1 MYYSNISQ
9 IEAKELLDKH
19 LQECDIRD
27 FNSLNEEKFNKFL
40 KIIENG
46 YYNLEENSHKL
57 EHSLSHS
64 RYEGMAEMIGNIA
77 HQWRQPL
84 SAITSLATGMKLK
97 MELGI
102 DKPNEYPDTLDQ
114 ILGQT
119 KYLNQTIYDFSGFL
133 RTNGGEQKEFNLLE
147 ILLITLGIV
156 EKSFTDNKI
165 KLYMKDYSFSEKC
178 FGLSNE
184 VSQVLLN
191 LLSNAKDAL
200 MESKNENKA
209 IYVDMS
215 EDEAFNIITIID
227 NGGGIPLEIISKIF
241 DPYFTTKHQ
250 FVGTGIGLYASK
262 DIIENNMNGSL
273 IVKNID
279 EVIEGIHF
287 KGASFSVFIPKAFHN
302 SDKK

>member
-1 MYYSNISQ
+1 MFYSHISQ
-9 IEAKELLDKH
+9 TEAKELLEKH
-19 LQECDIRD
+19 LQECKITD
-27 FNSLNEEKFNKFL
+27 FQSLNEEKFKNFL
-40 KIIENG
+40 QVIENG
-46 YYNLEENSHKL
+46 YYTLEENSHKL

-102 DKPNEYPDTLDQ
+102 DTPNEYPDTLNQ
-114 ILGQT
+114 ILGQAT
-119 KYLNQTIYDFSGFL
+119 YLNQTIYDFSGFL
-133 RTNGGEQKEFNLLE
+133 RSNGGQKDFNLLE

-156 EKSFTDNKI
+156 EKSFSDNHI
-165 KLYMKDYSFSEKC
+165 KLYMKDYTFKEKC

-200 MESKNENKA
+200 IDSKHQNKA
-209 IYVDMS
+209 VYVDMS
-215 EDEAFNIITIID
+215 EDEIFNIITIVD
-227 NGGGIPLEIISKIF
+227 NGGGIPLDIIDKIF

-273 IVKNID
+273 IAKNID
-279 EVIEGIHF
+279 EVIDGIHF

-302 SDKK
+302 